1 MAGHL
6 FTETVNRPVGD
17 LTGDILRGASTL
29 RTAATGTS
37 NIISP
42 YGGHLVDLMVPAEE
56 LAEARA
62 YASTLP
68 SLQVSPR
75 VVCDLE
81 MLACGAFSP
90 VDRFMNEADFRG
102 VLHNMRLDD
111 GTLFPIPVTLPVAAD
126 AGLNVGMDIAL
137 RDSMNDLLAI
147 MTIEELYPWDPA
159 DLAERVLGT
168 QDSKH
173 PLVNEMS
180 RWGRLN
186 ASGRLR
192 VLQLPRHYDF
202 RELRRTPAETR
213 EILAQ
218 TGHENVVAFQT
229 RNPMHRVHEELTKRA
244 SEAVDG
250 VLLLHPAV
258 GMTKPGDVDH
268 YTRVRVYKALAEN
281 YYDPDRIVL
290 SLLPIAMRMAGP
302 KEAIWHAII
311 RRNYGANHFI
321 VGRDHAGP
329 GKDSTGQPFYGPY
342 DAQYLVR
349 EYEDEIGVQM
359 VPFSELL
366 YLPDED
372 RYEEASRIP
381 EGTRT
386 ATISGTQVREEFL
399 GKGRLL
405 PAWFT
410 RPESA
415 EILAESY
422 PPRHR
427 QGICLWFTGLS
438 GAGKSTTAAV
448 LSVLLLE
455 SGRQVTE
462 LDGDVVRTQLSKG
475 LGFTRDDRD
484 TNILRIG
491 FVASEIVRHGGTVMC
506 AAVSPYR
513 ETRDAVRA
521 MMGEDEFIEVFV
533 DTPLSVCEQRDVK
546 GMYAKARRGEIKEFT
561 GISDPY
567 ESPLNPE
574 ITLDTVG
581 FTPEDNARRIMAEL
595 ARRGFVRWDPAL
607 NA

>member
-1 MAGHL
+1 MTSA
-6 FTETVNRPVGD
+6 P
-17 LTGDILRGASTL
+17 STL
-29 RTAATGTS
+29 
-37 NIISP
+37 NPP
-42 YGGHLVDLMVPAEE
+42 YGGRLVDLMVPAVA
-56 LAEARA
+56 LADARA

-68 SLQVSPR
+68 SLQLSPR
-75 VVCDLE
+75 QVCDLE
-81 MLACGAFSP
+81 MLAVGAFSP
-90 VDRFMNEADFRG
+90 VDRFMGEADFRR
-102 VLHNMRLDD
+102 VLAEMRLAN
-111 GTLFPIPVTLPVAAD
+111 GTLFPMPITLPVAAD
-126 AGLNVGMDIAL
+126 AGLQVGTDIAL

-147 MTIEELYPWDPA
+147 MTIDELYPWDPA
-159 DLAERVLGT
+159 DFAERVLGS
-168 QDSKH
+168 QDAKH

-186 ASGRLR
+186 ASGPIRM
-192 VLQLPRHYDF
+192 LQLPRHYDF

-213 EILAQ
+213 RILAE
-218 TGHENVVAFQT
+218 TGRQNVVAFQT

-244 SEAVDG
+244 IDAVDG

-268 YTRVRVYKALAEN
+268 YTRVRVYKALAQN

-302 KEAIWHAII
+302 KEALWHAII

-329 GKDSTGQPFYGPY
+329 GKDSTGKPFYGPY
-342 DAQYLVR
+342 DSQEMVR
-349 EYEDEIGVQM
+349 EHEREIGVTM

-372 RYEEASRIP
+372 RYEESSRIP

-386 ATISGTQVREEFL
+386 ATISGTQVREDYL
-399 GKGRLL
+399 AKGRLL
-405 PAWFT
+405 PSWFT

-415 EILAESY
+415 EILAEAY

-427 QGICLWFTGLS
+427 QGLCIWLTGLS

-455 SGRQVTE
+455 AGREVTE
-462 LDGDVVRTQLSKG
+462 LDGDVVRTHLSRG
-475 LGFTRDDRD
+475 LGFSREDRD

-521 MMGEDEFIEVFV
+521 MMDEDQFIEVFV

-567 ESPLNPE
+567 ETPLNPE
-574 ITLDTVG
+574 ITLETVEHS
-581 FTPEDNARRIMAEL
+581 PEENARRIMAEL
-595 ARRGFVRWDPAL
+595 ARRGFVRWEPPLDA
-607 NA
+607 

>member
-1 MAGHL
+1 MEGESSLQA
-6 FTETVNRPVGD
+6 TISAP
-17 LTGDILRGASTL
+17 STL
-29 RTAATGTS
+29 
-37 NIISP
+37 ISP
-42 YGGHLVDLMVPAEE
+42 YGGRLVNLMVPTDE

-81 MLACGAFSP
+81 LLAVGAFSP
-90 VDRFMNEADFRG
+90 VDRFMGEADFRR
-102 VLHNMRLDD
+102 VLAEMRLAD
-111 GTLFPIPVTLPVAAD
+111 GTLFPMPVTLPVPAD
-126 AGLNVGMDIAL
+126 AGLQIGRDIAL

-147 MTIEELYPWDPA
+147 MTIDELYPWDPT
-159 DLAERVLGT
+159 DLAERVFGT

-173 PLVNEMS
+173 PLVNEMT

-186 ASGRLR
+186 ASGPLR
-192 VLQLPRHYDF
+192 MLQLPRRYDF
-202 RELRRTPAETR
+202 RELRRTPVEVRA
-213 EILAQ
+213 ILAR
-218 TGHENVVAFQT
+218 TGRANVVAFQT

-244 SEAVDG
+244 ITAVDG
-250 VLLLHPAV
+250 VLLLHPSV

-268 YTRVRVYKALAEN
+268 YTRVRTYKALTQN
-281 YYDPDRIVL
+281 YYEPDRVVL
-290 SLLPIAMRMAGP
+290 SLLPLAMRMGGP
-302 KEAIWHAII
+302 REAVWHAII
-311 RRNYGANHFI
+311 RRNYGANHFV

-329 GKDSTGQPFYGPY
+329 GKDSTGRPFHGPY
-342 DAQYLVR
+342 DAQNLVR
-349 EYEDEIGVQM
+349 ENEDEIGVRM

-366 YLPDED
+366 YLPEED
-372 RYEEASRIP
+372 RYEEISRIP
-381 EGTRT
+381 EGIRT

-399 GKGRLL
+399 AKGRLL

-410 RPESA
+410 RPETA
-415 EILAESY
+415 EILAEAY

-427 QGICLWFTGLS
+427 QGLCIWFTGLS

-455 SGRQVTE
+455 AGRQVTE
-462 LDGDVVRTQLSKG
+462 LDGDVVRTHLSRG
-475 LGFTRDDRD
+475 LGFSREDRD

-513 ETRDAVRA
+513 STRDAVRA
-521 MMGEDEFIEVFV
+521 MMDEDQFLEIFV

-567 ESPLNPE
+567 EPPLSPE
-574 ITLDTVG
+574 ITLDTVSNS
-581 FTPEDNARRIMAEL
+581 PEENARMIMAEL
-595 ARRGFVRWDPAL
+595 ARRGFVKWEQPQGELA
-607 NA
+607 AAS

>member
-1 MAGHL
+1 MQVQ
-6 FTETVNRPVGD
+6 TR
-17 LTGDILRGASTL
+17 AS
-29 RTAATGTS
+29 AATTL
-37 NIISP
+37 IP
-42 YGGHLVDLMVPAEE
+42 PFGGRLVDLLVPEDE
-56 LAEARA
+56 RAEARD

-68 SLQVSPR
+68 SLQMSPR

-81 MLACGAFSP
+81 LLASGGFSP
-90 VDRFMNEADFRG
+90 LDRFMSEADFRG
-102 VLHNMRLDD
+102 VIHEMRLAD

-126 AGLNVGMDIAL
+126 AGLRVGTDIAL
-137 RDSMNDLLAI
+137 RDAMNDLLAI
-147 MTIEELYPWDPA
+147 MTVEELYPWDPT

-168 QDSKH
+168 HDSKH
-173 PLVNEMS
+173 PLVHEMA

-186 ASGRLR
+186 VSGPLR
-192 VLQLPRHYDF
+192 VLQFPRHYDF
-202 RELRRTPAETR
+202 QELRRTPAQTR
-213 EILAQ
+213 DVLAQ
-218 TGHENVVAFQT
+218 TGRQNVVAFQT
-229 RNPMHRVHEELTKRA
+229 RNPLHRVHEELTKRA
-244 SEAVDG
+244 IASVDG
-250 VLLLHPAV
+250 VLLLHPSV

-268 YTRVRVYKALAEN
+268 YTRVRTYKALAQN

-290 SLLPIAMRMAGP
+290 SLLPLAMRMAGP
-302 KEAIWHAII
+302 KEALWHAII
-311 RRNYGANHFI
+311 RRNHGANHMI

-329 GKDSTGQPFYGPY
+329 GIDSTGKPFYGPY
-342 DAQYLVR
+342 DAQELVR
-349 EYEDEIGVQM
+349 DFEDEVGVTM
-359 VPFSELL
+359 MPFSELL

-372 RYEEASRIP
+372 RYEETSKIP

-405 PAWFT
+405 PSWFT
-410 RPESA
+410 RPETA
-415 EILAESY
+415 EILAEAY

-427 QGICLWFTGLS
+427 QGLCIWLTGLS
-438 GAGKSTTAAV
+438 GSGKSTTAAV
-448 LSVLLLE
+448 LEVLLLE
-455 SGRQVTE
+455 AGRQVTE
-462 LDGDVVRTQLSKG
+462 LDGDVVRTHLSKG
-475 LGFTRDDRD
+475 LGFTREDRD

-513 ETRDAVRA
+513 ETREAVRA
-521 MMGEDEFIEVFV
+521 MVDEDQFIEVFV

-567 ESPLNPE
+567 EAPLNPE

-581 FTPEDNARRIMAEL
+581 FTPEENARRIMAEL
-595 ARRGFVRWDPAL
+595 ARRGFVRWDPAN

>member
-1 MAGHL
+1 L
-6 FTETVNRPVGD
+6 QVQT
-17 LTGDILRGASTL
+17 
-29 RTAATGTS
+29 RTSAATTL
-37 NIISP
+37 IPP
-42 YGGHLVDLMVPAEE
+42 YGGRLVDLLVPADE
-56 LAEARA
+56 LAEARE

-68 SLQVSPR
+68 SLQMSPR

-81 MLACGAFSP
+81 LLASGGFSP
-90 VDRFMNEADFRG
+90 LDRFMGEADFRG
-102 VLHNMRLDD
+102 VLHEMRLADR
-111 GTLFPIPVTLPVAAD
+111 TLFPIPVTLPVAAD
-126 AGLNVGMDIAL
+126 AGLRVGTDIAL

-168 QDSKH
+168 QDSRH
-173 PLVNEMS
+173 PLVHEMA

-186 ASGRLR
+186 ASGAIR
-192 VLQLPRHYDF
+192 VLQSPRHYDF
-202 RELRRTPAETR
+202 QDLRRTPAQTR
-213 EILAQ
+213 EVLAQ
-218 TGHENVVAFQT
+218 TGRQNVVAFQT
-229 RNPMHRVHEELTKRA
+229 RNPLHRVHEELTKRA
-244 SEAVDG
+244 IAEVDG
-250 VLLLHPAV
+250 VLLLHPSV

-268 YTRVRVYKALAEN
+268 YTRVRTYKALAQN

-290 SLLPIAMRMAGP
+290 SLLPLAMRMAGP
-302 KEAIWHAII
+302 REALWHAII
-311 RRNYGANHFI
+311 RRNHGANHMV

-329 GKDSTGQPFYGPY
+329 GKDSTGKPFYGPY
-342 DAQYLVR
+342 DAQNLVSQ
-349 EYEDEIGVQM
+349 YQDEVGVTM
-359 VPFSELL
+359 MPFSELL

-372 RYEEASRIP
+372 RYEETSKIP

-410 RPESA
+410 RPETA
-415 EILAESY
+415 EILAEAY

-427 QGICLWFTGLS
+427 QGLCIWLTGLS
-438 GAGKSTTAAV
+438 GSGKSTTAAV

-455 SGRQVTE
+455 AGRQVTE
-462 LDGDVVRTQLSKG
+462 LDGDVVRTHLSKG
-475 LGFTRDDRD
+475 LGFTREDRD

-581 FTPEDNARRIMAEL
+581 FTPEENARRIMAEL
-595 ARRGFVRWDPAL
+595 ARRGFVRWDPAH
-607 NA
+607 NAWGTV

>member
-1 MAGHL
+1 
-6 FTETVNRPVGD
+6 
-17 LTGDILRGASTL
+17 LRAQTMTST
-29 RTAATGTS
+29 ATTL
-37 NIISP
+37 IPP
-42 YGGHLVDLMVPAEE
+42 YGGRLVNLLVPEDE
-56 LAEARA
+56 LADARA

-68 SLQVSPR
+68 SLQMSPR

-81 MLACGAFSP
+81 LLASGGFSP
-90 VDRFMNEADFRG
+90 LDRFMGEADFRG
-102 VLHNMRLDD
+102 VLAEMRLAD

-126 AGLNVGMDIAL
+126 AGLRVGSDIAL

-147 MTIEELYPWDPA
+147 MTIDELYPWDPT
-159 DLAERVLGT
+159 DLAERVLGSH
-168 QDSKH
+168 DAKH
-173 PLVNEMS
+173 PLVHEMA

-192 VLQLPRHYDF
+192 VLQVPRHYDF
-202 RELRRTPAETR
+202 QDLRRTPAETR
-213 EILAQ
+213 AVLAQ
-218 TGHENVVAFQT
+218 TGRQNVVAFQT
-229 RNPMHRVHEELTKRA
+229 RNPLHRVHEELTKRA
-244 SEAVDG
+244 IASVDG
-250 VLLLHPAV
+250 VLLLHPSV

-268 YTRVRVYKALAEN
+268 YTRVRTYKALAQN

-290 SLLPIAMRMAGP
+290 SLLPLAMRMAGP
-302 KEAIWHAII
+302 REAVWHAII
-311 RRNYGANHFI
+311 RRNHGANHMV

-329 GKDSTGQPFYGPY
+329 GKDSNGKPFYGPY
-342 DAQYLVR
+342 DAQELVR
-349 EYEDEIGVQM
+349 QYQDEIGVTM
-359 VPFSELL
+359 MPFSELL

-372 RYEEASRIP
+372 RYEETSKIP
-381 EGTRT
+381 QGTRT

-410 RPESA
+410 RPETA
-415 EILAESY
+415 EILAEAY

-427 QGICLWFTGLS
+427 QGLCIWLTGLS

-455 SGRQVTE
+455 AGRQVTE
-462 LDGDVVRTQLSKG
+462 LDGDVVRTHLSKG
-475 LGFTRDDRD
+475 LGFTREDRD

-513 ETRDAVRA
+513 ETREAVRA
-521 MMGEDEFIEVFV
+521 MMDEDQFIEVFV

-574 ITLDTVG
+574 ITLETVSH
-581 FTPEDNARRIMAEL
+581 TPEENARRIMAEL
-595 ARRGFVRWDPAL
+595 ARRGFVRWDA
-607 NA
+607 NQDA